1 MSPLSQFRSEKNA
14 YFGNDSASPLTDGQR
29 ERFNGLSY
37 FDEAPQF
44 ALRLTPSLV
53 ENSTEVEIP
62 LSTGGVTSTHRW
74 ATVTVEIGG
83 KQETLTVFREDEY
96 GPLFLPFRDGTAG
109 DETYA
114 VGRYLEVHS
123 LEDDNLWLDFNYAYN
138 PFCAYND
145 NWACPIPPPEN
156 RIAAPIRAGER
167 SYLDPEH

>member
-1 MSPLSQFRSEKNA
+1 MSHLSQFRSEKDA
-14 YFGNDSASPLTDGQR
+14 YFGNDPTSPLSDGQR

-37 FDEAPQF
+37 FDEAPEL

-53 ENSTEVEIP
+53 EDSTEIEIP

-74 ATVTVEIGG
+74 ATVSAEIDG
-83 KQETLTVFREDEY
+83 KPETLTVFREDEH

-109 DETYA
+109 DETYP
-114 VGRYLEVHS
+114 VGRYLEVHP
-123 LEDDNLWLDFNYAYN
+123 LDDGDLWLDFNYAYN

-167 SYLDPEH
+167 SFPDPEH